1 MSLEEVFELLV
12 LLLLFELLVF
22 GVELEEVLF
31 PGSPGPPAEIS
42 VTREASSPGPAASA
56 GTAFPRLASPK
67 TPANASARQR
77 RYHLR

>member
-1 MSLEEVFELLV
+1 MAKNYMQDVAKML
-12 LLLLFELLVF
+12 

-77 RYHLR
+77 FIILSVRFIFFS